1 MLIQTTKGLARYFEK
16 LCNIKRVKDIKK
28 AIKLEAEIDDGK
40 YYGERV
46 SLYRYLCEGMKPSDE
61 DEAEIL
67 KMLKYYKE
75 SLAVFQKM
83 ARQIAE
89 ISTFDLSMLE
99 VQRINKLSDFTI
111 PAPKIRYR
119 ELGEKQV
126 IEYPSFLPQERM
138 FPILSACTF
147 FLCEIATKNVP
158 HSLTTCNYVV
168 PISDRK
174 ARKPCGK
181 ILLQHNRGRKR
192 KWCASH
198 RTYRSNHKK
207 RIS

>member
-1 MLIQTTKGLARYFEK
+1 MLIQTTKELAKYFEK
-16 LCNIKRVKDIKK
+16 LCNIKKDKDIRK

-40 YYGERV
+40 SYTERW
-46 SLYRYLCEGMKPSDE
+46 LCNYLDEDVKLSDE

-67 KMLKYYKE
+67 KLLKYYQE

-83 ARQIAE
+83 ARQVAAE
-89 ISTFDLSMLE
+89 STINLTMLE
-99 VQRINKLSDFTI
+99 VQRINELLDFTI

-126 IEYPSFLPQERM
+126 IVYPSFLPQETM

-147 FLCEIATKNVP
+147 FLCEIATERVDY
-158 HSLTTCNYVV
+158 SLTTCNYIV
-168 PISDRK
+168 PVADRK
-174 ARKPCGK
+174 ARKTCGK
-181 ILLQHNRGRKR
+181 ILLQHKRGRKR

-198 RTYRSNHKK
+198 RTYRSKHK
-207 RIS
+207 R